1 MESETPRV
9 SFITIVDFSE
19 DARWLFLTESVSD
32 LLGFEPRELIGRP
45 ALELVHPDEFSQ
57 VKQMH
62 YDTIREDKAA
72 ALAYLRLKHKDPFK
86 GYILCAVSRTVA
98 HNVLVGSV
106 SFATPGGKA
115 LQNISTAQEVE
126 VVTPSAKN
134 FELRRWGDPSPM
146 TSSPSIPDLTSQAA
160 CPSTVM
166 DSASDA
172 SSNRSRG
179 KKPAIISFNPL
190 PPQSPRAAL
199 ILDRF
204 SIHCTVLY
212 CSNDLLLSTTK
223 VLGRSF
229 FDFVTTRTENSVRSW
244 IDVIKSWGVNDRG
257 QPSDGGFGFGKFGLL
272 LAGRDSRGENEQDT
286 PLSRRRPG
294 DARINCRMPSSSRC
308 ASHSSPGTSS
318 RSRPSSSMSSSTSDQ
333 EISVDAIFSGHS
345 DGILLVLRPTSK
357 V

>member
-1 MESETPRV
+1 M
-9 SFITIVDFSE
+9 
-19 DARWLFLTESVSD
+19 
-32 LLGFEPRELIGRP
+32 
-45 ALELVHPDEFSQ
+45 ELVHPDEFSQ

-86 GYILCAVSRTVA
+86 GYILCAVSRTVV
-98 HNVLVGSV
+98 HSVLVGSV
-106 SFATPGGKA
+106 SFAAPGGKA
-115 LQNISTAQEVE
+115 LQNTSTAQEVE

-146 TSSPSIPDLTSQAA
+146 SSNPRIPDLTSPAA
-160 CPSTVM
+160 CPSTDM
-166 DSASDA
+166 DTSDA
-172 SSNRSRG
+172 SSSRSRG
-179 KKPAIISFNPL
+179 QRPTIISFNPL
-190 PPQSPRAAL
+190 PSQSLRSAL

-229 FDFVTTRTENSVRSW
+229 FDFVTTRTENNVRSW

-257 QPSDGGFGFGKFGLL
+257 QPSDGGFGFGKFVLL

-286 PLSRRRPG
+286 PLSRRR
-294 DARINCRMPSSSRC
+294 DARINCRMPSSPR
-308 ASHSSPGTSS
+308 SHSSSGTSS
-318 RSRPSSSMSSSTSDQ
+318 RSWPSSSLSSSTSDQ

-357 V
+357 A

>member
-86 GYILCAVSRTVA
+86 GYILCAVSRTVV
-98 HNVLVGSV
+98 HSVLVGSV

-115 LQNISTAQEVE
+115 LQNTSTAQEVE

-134 FELRRWGDPSPM
+134 FELRRWVDPSPM
-146 TSSPSIPDLTSQAA
+146 MSSPSIPDLAP
-160 CPSTVM
+160 CPSTDM
-166 DSASDA
+166 DTSDA
-172 SSNRSRG
+172 SSSRSQG
-179 KKPAIISFNPL
+179 KKSTIISFNPL
-190 PPQSPRAAL
+190 PPRSPRSAL

-204 SIHCTVLY
+204 SIHCTVLF

-229 FDFVTTRTENSVRSW
+229 FDFVTTRTEHSARSW

-257 QPSDGGFGFGKFGLL
+257 QPSDGGFGFGKFVLL
-272 LAGRDSRGENEQDT
+272 PAGRDSRAENEQDT
-286 PLSRRRPG
+286 SLPRRRPG
-294 DARINCRMPSSSRC
+294 DARINCRMPSSPRY
-308 ASHSSPGTSS
+308 ASHSSSGTSS
-318 RSRPSSSMSSSTSDQ
+318 RSRPPSSMSSSTFGQ

>member
-32 LLGFEPRELIGRP
+32 LLGFEPRELVGRP

-86 GYILCAVSRTVA
+86 GYILCAVSRTVV
-98 HNVLVGSV
+98 HSVVVGSV
-106 SFATPGGKA
+106 SFAAPGGKA
-115 LQNISTAQEVE
+115 LQNTSTAQEVE

-146 TSSPSIPDLTSQAA
+146 TSSPSIPDLSSS
-160 CPSTVM
+160 CPSTDM
-166 DSASDA
+166 DTSDA
-172 SSNRSRG
+172 SSSRSRS
-179 KKPAIISFNPL
+179 KKPTIISFNPL
-190 PPQSPRAAL
+190 PSQSHRSAL

-223 VLGRSF
+223 ILGRSF
-229 FDFVTTRTENSVRSW
+229 FDFVTSRTEHSVRSW

-257 QPSDGGFGFGKFGLL
+257 QPSDGGFGFGKFVLL
-272 LAGRDSRGENEQDT
+272 LAGRDSRGDNEQDT

-294 DARINCRMPSSSRC
+294 DARINCRMPSNPRY
-308 ASHSSPGTSS
+308 ASQSSPGTSS
-318 RSRPSSSMSSSTSDQ
+318 RSRPPSSTSSSTFDQ
-333 EISVDAIFSGHS
+333 EIPVDAIFSGHS
-345 DGILLVLRPTSK
+345 DGILVVLRPTSK

>member
-9 SFITIVDFSE
+9 SFITILDFSE

-32 LLGFEPRELIGRP
+32 LLGFEPRELLGRP

-72 ALAYLRLKHKDPFK
+72 ALAYFRLKHKDPFK
-86 GYILCAVSRTVA
+86 GYILCAVSRTVV
-98 HNVLVGSV
+98 HSVLVGSV

-115 LQNISTAQEVE
+115 LQNTSTAQEVE

-146 TSSPSIPDLTSQAA
+146 ASSPSILDLTSPAA
-160 CPSTVM
+160 CPSTDM
-166 DSASDA
+166 DTSSDA
-172 SSNRSRG
+172 SSSRSRG
-179 KKPAIISFNPL
+179 KKPTIISFNPL
-190 PPQSPRAAL
+190 PSQSLRSAL

-229 FDFVTTRTENSVRSW
+229 FDFVTSRTEHNVRSW

-257 QPSDGGFGFGKFGLL
+257 QPSDGGFGFGKFVLL

-286 PLSRRRPG
+286 PLSRRR
-294 DARINCRMPSSSRC
+294 DARINCRMPSSPRY

-318 RSRPSSSMSSSTSDQ
+318 RSRPPSSLSSSTSDQ
-333 EISVDAIFSGHS
+333 EVSVDAIFSGHS

-357 V
+357 A

>member
-9 SFITIVDFSE
+9 SFITIIDFSE

-32 LLGFEPRELIGRP
+32 LLGFEPRELIGRSS
-45 ALELVHPDEFSQ
+45 LELVHPDEFSQ

-98 HNVLVGSV
+98 HNVVVGSV

-115 LQNISTAQEVE
+115 LQNTSTAQEVE

-146 TSSPSIPDLTSQAA
+146 ASSPSISDLTSPAT
-160 CPSTVM
+160 CLSTDM
-166 DSASDA
+166 DTSDV
-172 SSNRSRG
+172 SSSRSRG

-190 PPQSPRAAL
+190 PAQSPRSAL

-229 FDFVTTRTENSVRSW
+229 FDFVTTRTEHSVRSW

-286 PLSRRRPG
+286 PVSRRRLG
-294 DARINCRMPSSSRC
+294 EARINSRMPSSSRC

-318 RSRPSSSMSSSTSDQ
+318 RSRPPSSMSSSTSDQ

>member
-9 SFITIVDFSE
+9 SFITIIDFSE

-32 LLGFEPRELIGRP
+32 LLGFEPRELIGRS
-45 ALELVHPDEFSQ
+45 ALELAHPDEFSQ

-86 GYILCAVSRTVA
+86 GYILCAVSRTVV
-98 HNVLVGSV
+98 HSVIVGSV
-106 SFATPGGKA
+106 SFAVPGGKA
-115 LQNISTAQEVE
+115 LQNTSTAREVE
-126 VVTPSAKN
+126 VVTPSAKI
-134 FELRRWGDPSPM
+134 FELKGWGDSSPM
-146 TSSPSIPDLTSQAA
+146 MSNPDLTSPAG
-160 CPSTVM
+160 CSSSDM
-166 DSASDA
+166 DMSEA
-172 SSNRSRG
+172 SSSRSRG
-179 KKPAIISFNPL
+179 KKPMIISFNPL
-190 PPQSPRAAL
+190 SSRSPRSAL

-229 FDFVTTRTENSVRSW
+229 FDFVTSRTEQSVRSC

-257 QPSDGGFGFGKFGLL
+257 QPSDGGFGFGKFVLL
-272 LAGRDSRGENEQDT
+272 LAGRDSRGENEQDV
-286 PLSRRRPG
+286 PLSRRQLG
-294 DARINCRMPSSSRC
+294 DARINRRMPSSPRC
-308 ASHSSPGTSS
+308 ASHSSSGTSF
-318 RSRPSSSMSSSTSDQ
+318 RSRPPSSSTSDQ

-345 DGILLVLRPTSK
+345 DGILLVLRPK
-357 V
+357 A

>member
-72 ALAYLRLKHKDPFK
+72 ALAYFRLKHKDPFK
-86 GYILCAVSRTVA
+86 GYILCAVARTVV

-115 LQNISTAQEVE
+115 LQNTSTAQEVE

-146 TSSPSIPDLTSQAA
+146 TSSPSTPDLTSPAA
-160 CPSTVM
+160 CPSTDM
-166 DSASDA
+166 DTSG
-172 SSNRSRG
+172 SSSSRSRG

-190 PPQSPRAAL
+190 PPQSPRSAL

-212 CSNDLLLSTTK
+212 CSNDLLLSTTR

-229 FDFVTTRTENSVRSW
+229 FDFVTSRTEHSVRSW

-257 QPSDGGFGFGKFGLL
+257 QPSDGGFVFGKFGLL

-286 PLSRRRPG
+286 PLSRRRLG
-294 DARINCRMPSSSRC
+294 DARINSRMPSSSRS
-308 ASHSSPGTSS
+308 ASHSSSGTSS
-318 RSRPSSSMSSSTSDQ
+318 RSRPPSSMSLSTSDQ

-345 DGILLVLRPTSK
+345 DGILLVLRPTPK